1 MKQLYTQQQQDEG
14 KKNKNTDRRW
24 ARAER
29 ARVRPEGENYQNN
42 NCRKYYSVFFLSLS
56 FPGVKRKRRSP

>member
-1 MKQLYTQQQQDEG
+1 MTDRSILFHKMMKQLYTQQQQDEG

-29 ARVRPEGENYQNN
+29 SERA
-42 NCRKYYSVFFLSLS
+42 
-56 FPGVKRKRRSP
+56 